1 MTENR
6 EMKYCVCEVETFFDE
21 AFDGNLCKVRKVLQV
36 FNTKEEAEDA
46 ELLFNPCIYGDYDT
60 SIRVI
65 AANMLT
71 QTFR

>member
-1 MTENR
+1 
-6 EMKYCVCEVETFFDE
+6 MKYCVCEVETFFDE
-21 AFDGNLCKVRKVLQV
+21 DFDGSLCKVRKVLQV

-46 ELLFNPCIYGDYDT
+46 ESLFNPCIYGDYDT
-60 SIRVI
+60 QIRVV